1 MATAPRRRRA
11 ATTPVDLTPD
21 ADPLTGDAALRAPA
35 AAATARAERED
46 LGIPEPT
53 AIKTVWLRASVKL
66 PGVDQPLHDR
76 KIYVAL
82 VEPGV
87 SGLYVYKTV
96 PADDFTPEWMAY
108 MPVQPEP
115 IRGAMARNGIQMAT
129 DQGPVLITP
138 SGACS
143 CSAPLK
149 RWTPQFAQRM
159 VRWSA

>member
-11 ATTPVDLTPD
+11 ATTPVDITPD
-21 ADPLTGDAALRAPA
+21 PEPATGAAALRPP
-35 AAATARAERED
+35 AAATARIEREE
-46 LGIPEPT
+46 LGVPQPT
-53 AIKTVWLRASVKL
+53 AIKNVWLRASAVL
-66 PGVDQPLHDR
+66 PGEDKPWHDC
-76 KIYVAL
+76 KIYIAL

-87 SGLYVYKTV
+87 TGLYVYRTV
-96 PADDFTPEWMAY
+96 PGDDWTPEWMAF

-115 IRGAMARNGIQMAT
+115 IRGAMARNGIQLAT
-129 DQGPVLITP
+129 DQGPVVITP

>member
-21 ADPLTGDAALRAPA
+21 PEPSTG
-35 AAATARAERED
+35 ATALATAE
-46 LGIPEPT
+46 LVAPEPT
-53 AIKTVWLRASVKL
+53 AIKLVWLRASAVL
-66 PGVDQPLHDR
+66 PGGANPLHDR
-76 KIYVAL
+76 KIYIAWS
-82 VEPGV
+82 ETAGT
-87 SGLYVYKTV
+87 GLYIYKTV
-96 PADDFTPEWMAY
+96 PEDGWTPEYYAP
-108 MPVQPEP
+108 MPDQPEP
-115 IRGAMARNGIQMAT
+115 LRGAMARNGITLAT
-129 DQGPVLITP
+129 DRGPVIITP

>member
-21 ADPLTGDAALRAPA
+21 ADPVSGAAALRAPA
-35 AAATARAERED
+35 ARTARAELED
-46 LGIPEPT
+46 FGVPEPT
-53 AIKTVWLRASVKL
+53 AIKTVWLRASLML
-66 PGVDQPLHDR
+66 PGATAPINDR
-76 KIYVAL
+76 KIYIAL

-87 SGLYVYKTV
+87 TGLYVYKTV
-96 PADDFTPEWMAY
+96 PEDDFTPEWFAY
-108 MPVQPEP
+108 MPVQAEP
-115 IRGAMARNGIQMAT
+115 IRGAMARNGIQLAT
-129 DQGPVLITP
+129 DQGPVIITP

>member
-1 MATAPRRRRA
+1 MATASSRRRA
-11 ATTPVDLTPD
+11 AKTTAEPP
-21 ADPLTGDAALRAPA
+21 AP
-35 AAATARAERED
+35 ATARIEREE

-66 PGVDQPLHDR
+66 PGEQPVHDR

-82 VEPGV
+82 IEPGV
-87 SGLYVYKTV
+87 TGLYVYKTV
-96 PADDFTPEWMAY
+96 PDDDFTPEWMAY
-108 MPVQPEP
+108 MPIQPEP
-115 IRGAMARNGIQMAT
+115 IRGAMARNGIQLAT
-129 DQGPVLITP
+129 DQGPVIVTP